1 MNQDTTR
8 VDLRTAAP
16 ALGVRWLAGIAFA
29 VSIAFAAGVYWIRH
43 VPVGARKPPNDA
55 IVEVHL
61 IVPQERV
68 AKTEDSSP
76 QPNEPAP
83 LFEPLVEDPDRSIPD
98 AATVAPPPSNPAEA
112 PPPAPRSAP
121 ILPTTDTHASAPKLA
136 LMFQKTLLAHIARYR
151 RYPEA
156 GRLNRLQGTAQVM
169 FAMRRD
175 GTVKDIWIRNSSG
188 HDLLD
193 AAAIDT
199 IRKAEPLPRIPSE
212 LPDHLNIL
220 IPVAFD
226 LPQ

>member
-1 MNQDTTR
+1 M
-8 VDLRTAAP
+8 AAP
-16 ALGVRWLAGIAFA
+16 ALGARWLVGIAFA
-29 VSIAFAAGVYWIRH
+29 VSIAFAVGVYWIRH
-43 VPVGARKPPNDA
+43 VPVGAGKPVSDA
-55 IVEVHL
+55 VIEVHL
-61 IVPQERV
+61 IVPQERI
-68 AKTEDSSP
+68 ARTEDSAP
-76 QPNEPAP
+76 QPDQPAP
-83 LFEPLVEDPDRSIPD
+83 LSEPLVEDPDRSIPD
-98 AATVAPPPSNPAEA
+98 ATLAPPPSNPVEA

-121 ILPTTDTHASAPKLA
+121 APSATGAHAPAPQLTS
-136 LMFQKTLLAHIARYR
+136 MFQKTLFAHIARYR

-199 IRKAEPLPRIPSE
+199 IRKAQPLPRIPSE
-212 LPDHLNIL
+212 LPDQLNVL
-220 IPVAFD
+220 IPIAFD